1 MNNGPKA
8 AGPTLLGYV
17 FEITLF
23 VIFLLFNSL
32 RLIQFSPEYSLTS
45 SSDMN
50 K

>member
-17 FEITLF
+17 FEITLL
-23 VIFLLFNSL
+23 VIFLVLSSL
-32 RLIQFSPEYSLTS
+32 SLIQFSPVYSVTS
-45 SSDMN
+45 SSEMN